1 MKVTLFALFVGLLL
15 VGCEESSTPSDPSD
29 SSTTPEV
36 PESPKAIDLDDN
48 ETLEKIIAEAIDGN
62 TLQERGNEGEKL
74 VYEPNQHKPYT
85 GWVKGMHD
93 NGQIKILAQIKDGK
107 RHGLGTGWYENG
119 QKLLARNY
127 KDGKPDGLGTFWYS
141 NGQKETELNFKD
153 DKIMSVVIWK
163 PYGEKCPVTK
173 IDKDGNGVMVAYNED
188 GTESSRS
195 TYKDSKVVVM
205 VAYNEDG
212 TESSRLTFK
221 DGKVVEDDVDLNRWL
236 EESDLSVEELAPPT
250 APPPN
255 PPTLDP

>member
-1 MKVTLFALFVGLLL
+1 MKKLLAAMFVALLM
-15 VGCEESSTPSDPSD
+15 VGCGEYPTPFGP
-29 SSTTPEV
+29 
-36 PESPKAIDLDDN
+36 ADLDDK

-74 VYEPNQHKPYT
+74 VYEPNQQKPYT

-141 NGQKETELNFKD
+141 NGQKEIELNFKD
-153 DKIMSVVIWK
+153 GKLMSAEVWK
-163 PYGEKCPVTK
+163 PNGEKCPVTK

-255 PPTLDP
+255 LPSP